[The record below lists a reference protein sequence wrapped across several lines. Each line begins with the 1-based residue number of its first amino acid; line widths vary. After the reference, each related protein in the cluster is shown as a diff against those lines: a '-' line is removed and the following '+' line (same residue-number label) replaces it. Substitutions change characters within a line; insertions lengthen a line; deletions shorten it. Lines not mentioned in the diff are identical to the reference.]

1 MAPSDSDS
9 DQSSDNE
16 YLDSNNAVK
25 EAPAEEEIDP
35 DLLFTHKK
43 QTWDKRAAGNWRT
56 RPSDSQA
63 TQPPGSTRLIFQA
76 YDRSFGAFGPSS
88 DDHTWIV
95 LRSKPLVELL
105 RTETVF
111 KGVDGLDGDPP
122 GLDARHIFLRLSEL
136 RTRAAVLEETE
147 EVQKDDSGPE
157 TSSSQTATT
166 PLPQSYWTLPFASWI
181 PNFRGSQNKSTD
193 DTPKPTLPPL
203 SVPKQLSELLDFVE
217 QLFSETREIVRRMRD
232 NEHISYQL
240 LWTMCAPDTIIE
252 SQDAATGKPIGIR
265 VESWDYGNTGRAF
278 KLYGTTY
285 HWNGK
290 MFHSKQKKI
299 KIPRFKG
306 LIKEKQ
312 LPIQF
317 LSEETRA
324 TLVARGKLY
333 KKYSGLQHL
342 RYKSF
347 VYRWDSESCSYY
359 KLQAHGRVIVD
370 AVGYDRFGT
379 SSTNKYPYVL
389 LSHICVTDVKT
400 FPEQFDIDFEFSDDI
415 LCLMPPTQH
424 GFAFAAKVWGL
435 LNVEDMS
442 EVVFNEKAFDQ
453 LVLSDEYKDIIKAQV
468 EVFSQKGDQ
477 LVSDVVDDKG
487 GGMIMVLH
495 GSPGTGKTLTAE
507 AISEHLKC
515 PLYMVSSGELGT
527 FASDLEGE
535 LRNILSMAASW
546 NAIVL
551 IDEADVFLE
560 ARDRSDSYRNAR
572 VSVFLRLLEYHTG
585 VMILTS
591 NRVRSF
597 DRAFVSRFTIAL
609 HYPDLAQ
616 DSRLQ
621 IWREFLSR
629 ANIKIGAAN
638 DTSPSG
644 PEYISH
650 EDIMKLAKK
659 PMNGRVIKQLVR
671 GAQAIAIAKAEPMGL
686 EHLQKVVGIT
696 EKFEA
701 DWKELGLADEL
712 EGDVAKAD
720 RERSMYS

>member
-1 MAPSDSDS
+1 
-9 DQSSDNE
+9 
-16 YLDSNNAVK
+16 LD
-25 EAPAEEEIDP
+25 E
-35 DLLFTHKK
+35 
-43 QTWDKRAAGNWRT
+43 
-56 RPSDSQA
+56 
-63 TQPPGSTRLIFQA
+63 
-76 YDRSFGAFGPSS
+76 
-88 DDHTWIV
+88 
-95 LRSKPLVELL
+95 
-105 RTETVF
+105 
-111 KGVDGLDGDPP
+111 DPP
-122 GLDARHIFLRLSEL
+122 GLDARHIYLRLTQL
-136 RTRAAVLEETE
+136 RERAAALEEEAKESQKE
-147 EVQKDDSGPE
+147 EPSTE
-157 TSSSQTATT
+157 TSSSQKITT
-166 PLPQSYWTLPFASWI
+166 QPNPSHWSLPFASWV
-181 PNFRGSQNKSTD
+181 PSFSGLRNKD
-193 DTPKPTLPPL
+193 DLIETTTGNAPKSTLPPL
-203 SVPKQLSELLDFVE
+203 SVPKQLSELLDFVD
-217 QLFSETREIVRRMRD
+217 QLFSDTREIVRRMRD
-232 NEHISYQL
+232 SEHISYQL

-265 VESWDYGNTGRAF
+265 VESWDYGNKGGAF
-278 KLYGTTY
+278 KFYGTTY

-290 MFHSKQKKI
+290 MFHSKQTKI

-306 LIKEKQ
+306 LMKEKQ
-312 LPIQF
+312 LPVQF
-317 LSEETRA
+317 LSDETRA
-324 TLVARGKLY
+324 ILVARGKLY

-342 RYKSF
+342 RYNSF

-379 SSTNKYPYVL
+379 SATSRYPYL
-389 LSHICVTDVKT
+389 YPSSDKKPAKT
-400 FPEQFDIDFEFSDDI
+400 FPEQFDIDFEFSEDI

-424 GFAFAAKVWGL
+424 GFSFAAKVWGAL
-435 LNVEDMS
+435 SVEDMS

-477 LVSDVVDDKG
+477 LVTDVVDNKG

-515 PLYMVSSGELGT
+515 PLYMVSSGELGN

-591 NRVRSF
+591 NRVRTF

-621 IWREFLSR
+621 IWKEFLSR
-629 ANIKIGAAN
+629 ANIKLGGSS
-638 DTSPSG
+638 DTNESG
-644 PEYISH
+644 PQYISH
-650 EDIMKLAKK
+650 QDLMKLAKK

-671 GAQAIAIAKAEPMGL
+671 GAQAIAIAKKEPLGL
-686 EHLQKVVGIT
+686 EHLQKVIGIT

-712 EGDVAKAD
+712 EGEVAKAD